1 MKVRTIINWAW
12 EFGYLTI
19 VPVIQNRN
27 KKLQQFLSEINSKI
41 YVVSVLLFFFKYL
54 IAWGV
59 NEQLMDPMA
68 LLNSVFIIVVD
79 SYVTH
84 LILEA
89 YGIALCVLL
98 N

>member
-1 MKVRTIINWAW
+1 MK
-12 EFGYLTI
+12 LTAKFTWH
-19 VPVIQNRN
+19 P
-27 KKLQQFLSEINSKI
+27 FCC
-41 YVVSVLLFFFKYL
+41 FFFKYL

-68 LLNSVFIIVVD
+68 SLNSVFIIAVD
-79 SYVTH
+79 SYDTH

-89 YGIALCVLL
+89 YGIAVCVLL